1 MEANTND
8 DFTLR
13 IDPQTRDIV
22 FDEDGMLE
30 TISGDEATAQ
40 AVRQT
45 LLVYKGEFPLVPSHG
60 TDYEKIMGKKP
71 NELEDDEVPE
81 VIREGVFQ
89 EPEVTE
95 VDGVEFNIAGRSM
108 DISVSGRLASG
119 NTITSE
125 VSV

>member
-1 MEANTND
+1 MND

-95 VDGVEFNIAGRSM
+95 VDGVEINIAGRSM

>member
-89 EPEVTE
+89 EV
-95 VDGVEFNIAGRSM
+95 
-108 DISVSGRLASG
+108 L
-119 NTITSE
+119 
-125 VSV
+125 

>member
-1 MEANTND
+1 MND

-119 NTITSE
+119 NTIASE

>member
-1 MEANTND
+1 MND

-119 NTITSE
+119 NTITAE

>member
-1 MEANTND
+1 MND

-40 AVRQT
+40 AGRQT
-45 LLVYKGEFPLVPSHG
+45 RLVYKGEFPLVPSHG

>member
-1 MEANTND
+1 MND

-60 TDYEKIMGKKP
+60 KKKKKIMGKKP

>member
-1 MEANTND
+1 MND

-119 NTITSE
+119 NTIAAE

>member
-1 MEANTND
+1 MND

-60 TDYEKIMGKKP
+60 TDSEKIMGKKP

>member
-1 MEANTND
+1 MEANRHD
-8 DFTLR
+8 DCTLR

>member
-1 MEANTND
+1 MND

-71 NELEDDEVPE
+71 NEIEDDEVPE

>member
-1 MEANTND
+1 
-8 DFTLR
+8 
-13 IDPQTRDIV
+13 
-22 FDEDGMLE
+22 
-30 TISGDEATAQ
+30 
-40 AVRQT
+40 
-45 LLVYKGEFPLVPSHG
+45 
-60 TDYEKIMGKKP
+60 MGKKP

>member
-1 MEANTND
+1 MND

-108 DISVSGRLASG
+108 DISVSGCLASG

>member
-1 MEANTND
+1 MND

-22 FDEDGMLE
+22 FDEDGMLQ

>member
-1 MEANTND
+1 MND

-95 VDGVEFNIAGRSM
+95 VDGVEFNIAGRTM

>member
-1 MEANTND
+1 MND

-71 NELEDDEVPE
+71 NELEDDEVLE

>member
-1 MEANTND
+1 MND

-60 TDYEKIMGKKP
+60 TDYEKSWGKA
-71 NELEDDEVPE
+71 E
-81 VIREGVFQ
+81 
-89 EPEVTE
+89 
-95 VDGVEFNIAGRSM
+95 
-108 DISVSGRLASG
+108 
-119 NTITSE
+119 
-125 VSV
+125 

>member
-1 MEANTND
+1 MND